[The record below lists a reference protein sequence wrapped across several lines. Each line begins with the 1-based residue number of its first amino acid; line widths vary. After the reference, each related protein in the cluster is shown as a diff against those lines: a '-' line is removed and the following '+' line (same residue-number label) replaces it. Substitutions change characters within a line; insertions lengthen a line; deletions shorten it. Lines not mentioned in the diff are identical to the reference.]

1 MADPID
7 TSGTSVEYVGQ
18 DPALSK
24 AWGRNHGA
32 GIGNPG
38 GSAYGGPSSLT
49 GKQKAAPSAI
59 PAQNADPALDKVRA
73 GAAQHSNITE
83 GLPDLSD
90 ETRFVPAKGYSP
102 AHGAKGQQAPLA
114 SIGKASL
121 PSKLGASADDSAARR
136 ASEIKA
142 GQ

>member
-1 MADPID
+1 MRA
-7 TSGTSVEYVGQ
+7 GTRQIKHGRQIAAAFLAIV
-18 DPALSK
+18 A
-24 AWGRNHGA
+24 AWA
-32 GIGNPG
+32 
-38 GSAYGGPSSLT
+38 T
-49 GKQKAAPSAI
+49 TAA
-59 PAQNADPALDKVRA
+59 AQNADPALDKVRA